1 MNLLFK
7 KIKNNSID
15 NIIPSF
21 LSGPDKDPAR
31 KYLSKYLSI
40 DLLNDDDED
49 IEINLHDNNDDNLN
63 IFDNTINNENEN
75 NNDSDELFKFLDD
88 LNNNDKD
95 EKNDVNDDIDND
107 ELLKDIDNII
117 NNDKDNDSD
126 EDNEKINLDGLN
138 KKLNDE
144 DNEVLDMTGLKTKLK
159 RKRSNDNQYSLNK
172 ESPTNKSKND
182 VLSPEVIN
190 LLKEMDEIPSLQK
203 LFNMYNEQPLYQF
216 KK

>member
-21 LSGPDKDPAR
+21 LSGPHKDPVR
-31 KYLSKYLSI
+31 KYLSK

-75 NNDSDELFKFLDD
+75 NNDSDEL
-88 LNNNDKD
+88 
-95 EKNDVNDDIDND
+95 
-107 ELLKDIDNII
+107 LKDIENII
-117 NNDKDNDSD
+117 NNDKDNDID

-138 KKLNDE
+138 KKLDDE

-159 RKRSNDNQYSLNK
+159 RKRSNDNLYSLNK

-190 LLKEMDEIPSLQK
+190 LLKEMDEIPTLQK